1 MSILFFSISSE
12 KFDGNKSKFVGY
24 SNDIELFVTSKLFEK
39 WYGWKAEEVWLT
51 NERWITDSE
60 YTERKNSYQEE
71 VKKIQRKIEQLSKA
85 DEEYYILAESILSL
99 AQRAGELFESSEME
113 QKRQII
119 NLTLQ
124 NLTLDEKK
132 LSYDLI
138 KPFDVILKSQNSHDW
153 LRAF

>member
-1 MSILFFSISSE
+1 MAI
-12 KFDGNKSKFVGY
+12 KY
-24 SNDIELFVTSKLFEK
+24 SVVDHHSM
-39 WYGWKAEEVWLT
+39 WG
-51 NERWITDSE
+51 WITDSE
-60 YTERKNSYQEE
+60 YTERKNRYQEE

-113 QKRQII
+113 QKKQII

-138 KPFDVILKSQNSHDW
+138 KPFDVILKSQDSHNW
-153 LRAF
+153 LPVYDIFMNLKLRIEDDIEKLRLLYNAFDVDSELYIE

>member
-1 MSILFFSISSE
+1 MIILRHNNVRSCNCLLYTSLSNMYE
-12 KFDGNKSKFVGY
+12 DKLDGS
-24 SNDIELFVTSKLFEK
+24 
-39 WYGWKAEEVWLT
+39 
-51 NERWITDSE
+51 ITDSE
-60 YTERKNSYQEE
+60 YTERKNRYQEE

-113 QKRQII
+113 QKKQII

-138 KPFDVILKSQNSHDW
+138 KPFDVILKSQDSHNW
-153 LRAF
+153 LHGKDSNLSLIHI

>member
-1 MSILFFSISSE
+1 M
-12 KFDGNKSKFVGY
+12 N
-24 SNDIELFVTSKLFEK
+24 
-39 WYGWKAEEVWLT
+39 
-51 NERWITDSE
+51 RRRITDSE
-60 YTERKNSYQEE
+60 YTERKNNYQEE

-138 KPFDVILKSQNSHDW
+138 KPFDVILKSVTV
-153 LRAF
+153 L

>member
-1 MSILFFSISSE
+1 M
-12 KFDGNKSKFVGY
+12 N
-24 SNDIELFVTSKLFEK
+24 
-39 WYGWKAEEVWLT
+39 
-51 NERWITDSE
+51 RRRITDSE
-60 YTERKNSYQEE
+60 YTERKNNYQEE

-138 KPFDVILKSQNSHDW
+138 KPFDVILKSQDSHDW
-153 LRAF
+153 LRDQDSNLEPNG